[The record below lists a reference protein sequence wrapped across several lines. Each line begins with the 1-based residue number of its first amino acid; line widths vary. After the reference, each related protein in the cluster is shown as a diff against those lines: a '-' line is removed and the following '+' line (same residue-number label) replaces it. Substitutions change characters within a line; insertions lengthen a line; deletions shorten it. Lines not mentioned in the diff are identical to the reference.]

1 MMSDL
6 VSVEDKYLCMLV
18 PTFPTVS
25 TYTTRLGFE
34 LKKATYVS
42 LPFSYRQNQM
52 IYVGKDR
59 DKTKAKGLNGK
70 RGRV

>member
-1 MMSDL
+1 
-6 VSVEDKYLCMLV
+6 MLV